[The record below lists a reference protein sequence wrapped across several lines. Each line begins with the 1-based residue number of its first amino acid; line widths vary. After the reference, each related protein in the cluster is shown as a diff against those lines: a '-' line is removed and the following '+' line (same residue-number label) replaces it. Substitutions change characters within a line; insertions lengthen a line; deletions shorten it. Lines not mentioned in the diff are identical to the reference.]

1 MTCEL
6 LKDKSAT
13 LIIPD
18 ILNFR
23 KPTNSDSVS
32 CPSTFGFFLFL
43 FFTNRDQCHIAF
55 YISFFFLMLPKP
67 KVAFFSLYFATLQY
81 LCVGFFFSP

>member
-13 LIIPD
+13 LKIPD

-32 CPSTFGFFLFL
+32 CPSTFVFFFFLQTGTNATLLFIFL
-43 FFTNRDQCHIAF
+43 FFFNFAKTKS
-55 YISFFFLMLPKP
+55 SFFFF
-67 KVAFFSLYFATLQY
+67 VFCYFA
-81 LCVGFFFSP
+81 VFVWGGFFSP